1 MLRMRNIVF
10 EFSRITE
17 QGALAAY
24 KFIGRYNKNA
34 ADDAAVKAMRYM
46 MNILEFDGEI
56 VIGEGEMD
64 EAPMLYIG
72 EKVGKG
78 GMSLDIA
85 VDPIDGTK
93 LVSEGKNNSVC
104 VLAAAEKGLI
114 LKAPDM
120 YMEKIAVN
128 ETAKDVID
136 LDLPLKDNLIN
147 IAAALNKELS
157 DLTVAILDRERHLEA
172 INLMKSL
179 NIKIYTA
186 SDGDIVMGLLTCMP
200 FSDIDVLYGVG
211 GAPEGVLLATAIK
224 ALGGNMQGRLVP
236 YSQVYPKDDNC
247 EELTKIEEERC
258 AEIGVEIGRKL
269 EINDLVRGDDFIFS
283 LTGITNGDLV
293 QGVHRTNNM
302 ATTETLL
309 IRGKSQTIRIIKS
322 THLLNKKDDYLLSL
336 LL

>member
-17 QGALAAY
+17 QGALASY
-24 KFIGRYNKNA
+24 KHVGRHDKDA

-46 MNILEFDGEI
+46 MNKLEFDGEI

-64 EAPMLYIG
+64 QAPMLYIG

-93 LVSEGKNNSVC
+93 LVSQGKNNGVC
-104 VLAAAEKGLI
+104 VLAAAEKDLI

-120 YMEKIAVN
+120 YMEKLVVKEEAYHAIDIDQPL
-128 ETAKDVID
+128 ET
-136 LDLPLKDNLIN
+136 NLRN
-147 IAAALNKELS
+147 IAKALNKDLQ
-157 DLTVAILDRERHLEA
+157 DLTVGILDRARHQKE
-172 INLMKSL
+172 IDLMKSL
-179 NIKIYTA
+179 GIKVYTVG
-186 SDGDIVMGLLTCMP
+186 DGDIVIGLLTCMP
-200 FSDIDVLYGVG
+200 FSEVDVMYGIG

-224 ALGGNMQGRLVP
+224 ALGGNMHARLVP
-236 YSQVYPKDDNC
+236 YSSVYPDDFGA
-247 EELTKIEEERC
+247 ELQDEQERDRC
-258 AEIGVEIGRKL
+258 KLIGVEIGKKL
-269 EINDLVRGDDFIFS
+269 DLNDLIRGDDFIFS
-283 LTGITNGDLV
+283 LTGITNGDLLE
-293 QGVHRTNNM
+293 GVKRNGNL

-322 THLLNKKDDYLLSL
+322 THILNKKDDYLLDL

>member
-1 MLRMRNIVF
+1 MLRMRSIVF

-24 KFIGRYNKNA
+24 KFIGRHDKNS

-46 MNILEFDGEI
+46 MNVLEFDGEI
-56 VIGEGEMD
+56 VIGEGELD

-78 GMSLDIA
+78 GMGLDIA

-93 LVSEGKNNSVC
+93 LVAEGKNNGVC

-120 YMEKIAVN
+120 YMEKLAVN
-128 ETAKDVID
+128 EQAKDAID
-136 LDLPLKDNLIN
+136 LDLPLKENLIN
-147 IAAALNKELS
+147 IAKALNKELS
-157 DLTVAILDRERHLEA
+157 ELTVAILDRDRHNEA
-172 INLMKSL
+172 IDLMKSL
-179 NIKIYTA
+179 KIKVYT
-186 SDGDIVMGLLTCMP
+186 SGEGDIVMGLLTCMP
-200 FSDIDVLYGVG
+200 FSDVDVLYGVG

-224 ALGGNMQGRLVP
+224 AFGGNMQGRLVP
-236 YSQVYPKDDNC
+236 YSNVYPEDDNC
-247 EELTKIEEERC
+247 EELARIEAQRC
-258 AEIGVEIGRKL
+258 AEIGVEIGKKL
-269 EINDLVRGDDFIFS
+269 VLDDLIQGDDFIFS
-283 LTGITNGDLV
+283 LTGITNGELL
-293 QGVHRTNNM
+293 QGVRRNGNM

-309 IRGKSQTIRIIKS
+309 MRGKSQTIRIIKS
-322 THLLNKKDDYLLSL
+322 THLLNKKDDYLLNL

>member
-10 EFSRITE
+10 EFARITE
-17 QGALAAY
+17 QGALAAS
-24 KFIGRYNKNA
+24 KFIGRHDRNK
-34 ADDAAVKAMRYM
+34 ADEAAVKAMRYM
-46 MNILEFDGEI
+46 MNKLDFDGEI

-93 LVSEGKNNSVC
+93 LVASGRNNGVC
-104 VLAAAEKGLI
+104 VLAAAEKHLI

-120 YMEKIAVN
+120 YMEKLVVN
-128 ETAKDVID
+128 ESAKDVID
-136 LDLPLKDNLIN
+136 LDLPLLDNLVR
-147 IAAALNKELS
+147 IAKALNKDLS
-157 DLTVAILDRERHLEA
+157 DLTVAILDRDRHKPFIEMM
-172 INLMKSL
+172 IEL
-179 NIKIYTA
+179 NIKVYTVT
-186 SDGDIVMGLLTCMP
+186 DGDILIGLLTCMP
-200 FSDIDVLYGVG
+200 FSEVDVMYGIG

-224 ALGGNMQGRLVP
+224 ALGGNMQARLVP
-236 YSQVYPKDDNC
+236 YSSVYPDDADAKEHDL
-247 EELTKIEEERC
+247 EEARRC
-258 AEIGVEIGRKL
+258 KEIGVEIGKKL
-269 EINDLVRGDDFIFS
+269 ELDDLIRGDDFIFS
-283 LTGITNGDLV
+283 LTGITNSDLV
-293 QGVHRTNNM
+293 AGVHRQGRL

-322 THLLNKKDDYLLSL
+322 THLLHKKDEYLIDL